1 MSNTFVVYLLNISMF
16 FILEN
21 IAFSETISTSPTL
34 PRRRKGPS
42 KQLATKK
49 VESPNPTLPP
59 TKVTTIKPQ
68 SDPTF
73 SPETRKIK
81 NDNKAPSELKANG
94 LVAGNI
100 PHEQLDISDLVTNL
114 EGTERPPGN
123 PKLAVREPSGNATKQ
138 AKPGLKALIDSVA
151 EEVAHDV
158 LGTSARHGAI
168 HPTSPHSA
176 QVSSPTNRASDR
188 APDLGPESL
197 LSEEMKD
204 SLESN
209 SSPERISL
217 LAPTQS
223 ASRVRVKSRG
233 HKQVPEEPGLQE
245 LKLLQAFKKHWR
257 KKMAAAAKKKI
268 DIPSS
273 GIGKN
278 CTCPASGVIMYHN
291 YDRRTR
297 GIGAHF

>member
-1 MSNTFVVYLLNISMF
+1 M
-16 FILEN
+16 
-21 IAFSETISTSPTL
+21 
-34 PRRRKGPS
+34 
-42 KQLATKK
+42 
-49 VESPNPTLPP
+49 
-59 TKVTTIKPQ
+59 
-68 SDPTF
+68 
-73 SPETRKIK
+73 
-81 NDNKAPSELKANG
+81 
-94 LVAGNI
+94 
-100 PHEQLDISDLVTNL
+100 
-114 EGTERPPGN
+114 
-123 PKLAVREPSGNATKQ
+123 REPSGNATKQ

-245 LKLLQAFKKHWR
+245 LKLLQAFRKHWR

-297 GIGAHF
+297 GIGAHL